1 MSESKSDSDIIQEI
15 RNGEIQSF
23 AEIIK
28 KYQNK
33 VLNLCHS
40 IVGESHAEDAAQEIF
55 IKAYQSLPNLK
66 ISSFFSTW
74 LYRIAYNH
82 CLNILSKQKINNTV
96 SLDALDQEIEGID
109 PTFPSKLETEE
120 AKELI
125 QKALELLP
133 PEARMILTL
142 REMEGLSYKELALLL
157 EIPVETIKVR
167 LFRARKSLILAFKK
181 IGL

>member
-1 MSESKSDSDIIQEI
+1 MGQSKSDSEIIQEI
-15 RNGEIQSF
+15 KNGEIQSF
-23 AEIIK
+23 AEIIR

-33 VLNLCHS
+33 VLALCHS
-40 IVGESHAEDAAQEIF
+40 IVGESHEEDAAQEIF
-55 IKAYQSLPNLK
+55 IKAYQSLSNLK
-66 ISSFFSTW
+66 EPSLFSTW

-82 CLNILSKQKINNTV
+82 CLNILSKQKINRTV
-96 SLDALDQEIEGID
+96 SLDVLDQEIEGND
-109 PTFPSKLETEE
+109 LNFSSRLETEE

-142 REMEGLSYKELALLL
+142 REMENLSYKELSLLL

-167 LFRARKSLILAFKK
+167 LFRARKSLVLILKK
-181 IGL
+181 ISL